1 MKLTLRPALWPAALL
16 CAAFAF
22 SGGAAAQSIQPGLW
36 EMHTRMTHSDK
47 ETQQAMAQMQ
57 QQLAQMPAA
66 QRKQMQAMM
75 AQQGVSMDGK
85 GGMRVKSCVTPEMA
99 ARSEVPVQDGDCKTT
114 PAKRSGNTMKFSYQ
128 CTDPDIC
135 GEGSV
140 TFTSPT
146 QYNMHSESVQ
156 TVKGKSEQITMD
168 VDGQWLAADCAGAVN
183 APRKAA
189 GKK

>member
-1 MKLTLRPALWPAALL
+1 M
-16 CAAFAF
+16 
-22 SGGAAAQSIQPGLW
+22 
-36 EMHTRMTHSDK
+36 
-47 ETQQAMAQMQ
+47 
-57 QQLAQMPAA
+57 
-66 QRKQMQAMM
+66 
-75 AQQGVSMDGK
+75 
-85 GGMRVKSCVTPEMA
+85 
-99 ARSEVPVQDGDCKTT
+99 QDGDCKTT

-128 CTDPDIC
+128 CTDPDIR

>member
-1 MKLTLRPALWPAALL
+1 M
-16 CAAFAF
+16 
-22 SGGAAAQSIQPGLW
+22 
-36 EMHTRMTHSDK
+36 
-47 ETQQAMAQMQ
+47 
-57 QQLAQMPAA
+57 
-66 QRKQMQAMM
+66 
-75 AQQGVSMDGK
+75 
-85 GGMRVKSCVTPEMA
+85 
-99 ARSEVPVQDGDCKTT
+99 
-114 PAKRSGNTMKFSYQ
+114 
-128 CTDPDIC
+128 
-135 GEGSV
+135 